1 VEAGMR
7 WDDAYKGGHECY
19 HWYDLLEGEGTDT
32 DKLLGYVR
40 HNITNGDFLAC
51 VNDMRSD
58 TKKFDNLEDAKA
70 HIIAYYVTQK
80 LEGE

>member
-1 VEAGMR
+1 MR

-40 HNITNGDFLAC
+40 HNITDGEFIAVINDRGDG
-51 VNDMRSD
+51 D
-58 TKKFDNLEDAKA
+58 KKFDRLEDAKA
-70 HIIAYYVTQK
+70 HIVAYYVTQK
-80 LEGE
+80 LEGT